1 MTTASGSL
9 AGFGFAEFEDPE
21 VVLRCLKC
29 LNGTELP
36 DMTPAGRRD
45 GVTKALVV
53 RPTLVVIDRHR
64 PDLLMTTQV
73 KADDKTK
80 AFLNEFEELN
90 IRTDVSRRRRRD
102 PGALSNG
109 LVALIITA

>member
-36 DMTPAGRRD
+36 DMTPAGRRE

-53 RPTLVVIDRHR
+53 RPTLVVVDRHR
-64 PDLLMTTQV
+64 PDLLMITQV

-80 AFLNEFEELN
+80 AFLNEFEELD

-102 PGALSNG
+102 PGAFSNG